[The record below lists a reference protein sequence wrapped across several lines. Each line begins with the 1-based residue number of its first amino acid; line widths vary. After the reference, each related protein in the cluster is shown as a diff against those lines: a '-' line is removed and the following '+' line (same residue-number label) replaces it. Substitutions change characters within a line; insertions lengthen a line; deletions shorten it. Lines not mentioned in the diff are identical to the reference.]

1 MILFGRNL
9 TQSEDPLQKL
19 SVEQLYAS
27 IRAPKQQT
35 INQIEQLRAVRPISN
50 QQYNELKK
58 RLPYFVC
65 GIFNPAIRRKEHFGY
80 TEYFVVDIDHISAK
94 SINLEHLKQDL
105 IQNQQVRLFFE
116 SPGKDGLKI
125 MFKLKDRCYDQ
136 AIYSAF
142 YKVFVNNLALKYN
155 LEQVVDIKT
164 SDVTRACFI
173 SFDPD
178 AHYNKDSEPIDIQ
191 NYIDL
196 NNPSEI
202 FTIQKELRLTPFDT
216 DAPKTTGEAS
226 KEALSNIKSILNPK
240 LKEKQDRRNIYV
252 PEELEQII
260 QRLRAHIEDNGIIIE
275 DISNINYGK
284 KIKMKVEL
292 LHSEINLFYGKRG
305 FTVVQ
310 SPRCGT
316 SSELNQ
322 LLASFIESS
331 IDEILS
337 TGLS

>member
-9 TQSEDPLQKL
+9 IQSEDPLQKL

-35 INQIEQLRAVRPISN
+35 INQIEQLRAVRAISN

-65 GIFNPAIRRKEHFGY
+65 GNFNPAIRRKEFFGY
-80 TEYFVVDIDHISAK
+80 TEYFVVDIDHLSSK
-94 SINLEHLKQDL
+94 NINPDLLKHELKQDQR
-105 IQNQQVRLFFE
+105 IRLFFE

-125 MFKLKDRCYDQ
+125 IFKLKDRCYDQ

-142 YKVFVNNLALKYN
+142 YKVFVKELALKYN

-173 SFDPD
+173 SYDPE
-178 AHYNKDSEPIDIQ
+178 AHYNKDSELIEIQ
-191 NYIDL
+191 NHIDL
-196 NNPSEI
+196 NNPSDI
-202 FTIQKELRLTPFDT
+202 FNIQKELRLTPVESET
-216 DAPKTTGEAS
+216 KTTGEAS
-226 KEALSNIKSILNPK
+226 KEALSHIKSILNPK

-252 PEELEQII
+252 PDELEEII
-260 QRLRAHIEDNGIIIE
+260 NKLRTRIEDNGIIIE
-275 DISNINYGK
+275 EISNINYGK
-284 KIKMKVEL
+284 KIKMNVEL
-292 LHSEINLFYGKRG
+292 LRSEINLFYGKRG

-322 LLASFIESS
+322 LLASFIETS
-331 IDEILS
+331 IEEILS
-337 TGLS
+337 TGQS

>member
-9 TQSEDPLQKL
+9 IQSEDPLLKL
-19 SVEQLYAS
+19 SVDQLYAS
-27 IRAPKQQT
+27 IRAPRQQT

-65 GIFNPAIRRKEHFGY
+65 GIFNPAIRRKEYFGY
-80 TEYFVVDIDHISAK
+80 TEYFVVDIDHISSK
-94 SINLEHLKQDL
+94 NINTELLKQSLKQDE
-105 IQNQQVRLFFE
+105 QVRLFFE

-125 MFKLKDRCYDQ
+125 MFKLKERCYDQ

-142 YKVFVNNLALKYN
+142 YKVFVKNMALKHN

-173 SFDPD
+173 SYDPE
-178 AHYNKDSEPIDIQ
+178 AHYNKNSESINIH
-191 NYIDL
+191 NFIDL
-196 NNPSEI
+196 SNPSEI
-202 FTIQKELRLTPFDT
+202 FNIQKELRVTPVES
-216 DAPKTTGEAS
+216 KTKITGEAS
-226 KEALSNIKSILNPK
+226 KEALLHIKSIVNPK
-240 LKEKQDRRNIYV
+240 LKEKEDRRNIYV
-252 PEELEQII
+252 PDELEEII
-260 QRLRAHIEDNGIIIE
+260 KRLRTRIEDNGIIIE

-292 LHSEINLFYGKRG
+292 LRSEINLFYGKRG

-316 SSELNQ
+316 SAELNR
-322 LLASFIESS
+322 LLARFIESS
-331 IDEILS
+331 IDEILTTDQS
-337 TGLS
+337 